1 MNGQFVDLFKAVA
14 HRSTMVALGAS
25 ATLWAPTARAQV
37 SYAASLPAG
46 TSVSV
51 RTVEAIES
59 KGAEPGQ
66 SYRCT
71 VESPIVA
78 EGKQLVARGADCV
91 LRIVETK
98 EADRLSG
105 NAELKLELTAVR
117 VDRDL
122 IDVSSEPAA
131 VQGAGKGKG
140 TAIKT
145 GVGAAAGAALGGIF
159 GGGKGAAIGASAGAG
174 AGVAVAA
181 VTRGLQVRVAPE
193 TVLSFVT
200 H

>member
-1 MNGQFVDLFKAVA
+1 MPRCCFRTCLA
-14 HRSTMVALGAS
+14 TMRAAACLACA
-25 ATLWAPTARAQV
+25 ATAIAAAPPV
-37 SYAASLPAG
+37 VIPAG

-51 RTVEAIES
+51 RTVEAIDS

-71 VESPIVA
+71 VESPVVVDGQQI
-78 EGKQLVARGADCV
+78 VARGADCV
-91 LRIVETK
+91 LRIAETR
-98 EADRLSG
+98 EAGRLTG
-105 NAELKLELTAVR
+105 NAELKLEMTALR
-117 VDRDL
+117 VNKDL
-122 IDVSSEPAA
+122 VDVSSEPAA

-159 GGGKGAAIGASAGAG
+159 GGGRGAAIGAGAGAG
-174 AGVAVAA
+174 AGVATAA
-181 VTRGLQVRVAPE
+181 LTHGPQVKVAPE
-193 TVLSFVT
+193 TVLTFVT